1 MVGSRNNEQS
11 AARGAA
17 RGAWLGVQEGKGE
30 AAAALP
36 ACSPR
41 AWSVCHVWDTCA
53 DTCVLHPAGTGA
65 HITRNKRAHMH
76 APCVS
81 QPRAAW
87 CMCCC
92 LGGGV
97 GSSTLSCSSHPSALP
112 WVLLCPSLAAGCP
125 QGDCSSHASSAGPA
139 EHSTSRPG
147 LQAGE
152 EPSALNPQELPRGCG
167 TRGRGWHS
175 PGTSGDALRTMKAS
189 DSPALTGCCA
199 ALICRTGTGIC
210 MGRGCDGDGPTEP
223 HSASVPK
230 PDPLPHLLVP
240 EDDPAAAVQGSLE
253 GEAAHVLLPLEVDLV
268 PLHHKD
274 RAWGGHHSGSL
285 FSPLPTL
292 R

>member
-41 AWSVCHVWDTCA
+41 AWSVSRVGHVCRHVCA
-53 DTCVLHPAGTGA
+53 ASCWHWSSHHTQQACTHACTTRFPAQGCMVHVLL
-65 HITRNKRAHMH
+65 
-76 APCVS
+76 
-81 QPRAAW
+81 
-87 CMCCC
+87 
-92 LGGGV
+92 LGGGL

-139 EHSTSRPG
+139 EHGTPRPG

-175 PGTSGDALRTMKAS
+175 PGTSGDVLRTMKAS

>member
-92 LGGGV
+92 V
-97 GSSTLSCSSHPSALP
+97 S
-112 WVLLCPSLAAGCP
+112 LL
-125 QGDCSSHASSAGPA
+125 
-139 EHSTSRPG
+139 
-147 LQAGE
+147 
-152 EPSALNPQELPRGCG
+152 
-167 TRGRGWHS
+167 
-175 PGTSGDALRTMKAS
+175 
-189 DSPALTGCCA
+189 
-199 ALICRTGTGIC
+199 
-210 MGRGCDGDGPTEP
+210 
-223 HSASVPK
+223 
-230 PDPLPHLLVP
+230 
-240 EDDPAAAVQGSLE
+240 
-253 GEAAHVLLPLEVDLV
+253 
-268 PLHHKD
+268 KD
-274 RAWGGHHSGSL
+274 
-285 FSPLPTL
+285 
-292 R
+292 